1 MSLRQL
7 KKELAEVAHSSNK
20 SQPEMIQLALRL
32 LSQIF
37 VAEHPNTGNGTMADD
52 VLRGRVH

>member
-1 MSLRQL
+1 MSLQQL
-7 KKELAEVAHSSNK
+7 KKELAEVARSADK

-37 VAEHPNTGNGTMADD
+37 VTEHPNTGNGTMVDD
-52 VLRGRVH
+52 L